1 MAVALNNNQRAA
13 NTANYT
19 PELWELG
26 ATDAV
31 EFRAVIAKRVNRE
44 FEGAIQEMGDIVN
57 VPSMSNFTADDK
69 TANVDV
75 NFESLTH
82 PVQQLAINKHKYV
95 AVRLE
100 RFAEK
105 QAMPGYRAKVTA
117 RLGYPLA
124 RAMETDL
131 SALFDGF
138 ADNGTIGTAGNELT
152 DDDWLAAWTKL
163 MEAGAI
169 EEAMADDD
177 TSIFLSPGGIAAA
190 LKVEKY
196 TSRDYG
202 AREDAISKAAL
213 GAIYG
218 SGVFGSN
225 LLESDA
231 SGQHDCAW
239 IHKDALTL
247 AVQQRVRVE
256 SDYRP
261 ASIATE
267 MVADVI
273 YGLKE
278 LTRPG
283 ESAANITL
291 SDHFGVYLA
300 TV

>member
-1 MAVALNNNQRAA
+1 MALGTNQGA
-13 NTANYT
+13 TESANYI
-19 PELWELG
+19 PELWVLG

-31 EFRAVIAKRVNRE
+31 EFRQVIAKRVNRE
-44 FEGAIQEMGDIVN
+44 FEGAIADMGDTVN
-57 VPSMSNFTADDK
+57 IPSMSNFTAQDK
-69 TANVDV
+69 TTNIDV
-75 NFESLTH
+75 NFEALTF

-95 AVRLE
+95 AVKLE
-100 RFAEK
+100 RFAER
-105 QAMPGYRAKVTA
+105 QAMPGYRAKITQ

-138 ADNGTIGTAGNELT
+138 STNGTIGSAGNELT
-152 DDDWLAAWTKL
+152 DDDYLSAWTKL

-169 EEAMADDD
+169 DEAMSDDD
-177 TSIFLSPGGIAAA
+177 TSIFLSPAAAAAA
-190 LKVEKY
+190 LKIEKY

-202 AREDAISKAAL
+202 AREDAVSKAAL
-213 GAIYG
+213 GMIYG
-218 SGVFGSN
+218 SGVFVSN

-231 SGQHDCAW
+231 AGQHDCAW
-239 IHKDALTL
+239 IHKDVLCL
-247 AVQQRVRVE
+247 AVQQKVRVE
-256 SDYRP
+256 TDYRP
-261 ASIATE
+261 AAIATE

-283 ESAANITL
+283 EGAANVTL
-291 SDHFGVYLA
+291 ADHFGVYLA

>member
-1 MAVALNNNQRAA
+1 MASSSISNVQAA
-13 NTANYT
+13 NYI
-19 PELWELG
+19 PELWALG

-44 FEGAIQEMGDIVN
+44 FEGEIASMGDTVN
-57 VPSMSNFTADDK
+57 IPSMSNFTANDK
-69 TANVDV
+69 SANTDVD
-75 NFESLTH
+75 FENMVH
-82 PVQQLAINKHKYV
+82 PTQALSINKHKYV
-95 AVRLE
+95 AVKLE
-100 RFAEK
+100 RFMER
-105 QAMPGYRAKVTA
+105 QAMPEYRGKVTQ

-138 ADNGTIGTAGNELT
+138 TTNGTIGTAGVELT
-152 DDDWLAAWTKL
+152 DDDYLSAWTKL

-169 EEAMADDD
+169 EEAMIDND
-177 TSIFLSPGGIAAA
+177 TSIFLSPAAA
-190 LKVEKY
+190 AGALKIEKFV
-196 TSRDYG
+196 SRDFG
-202 AREDAISKAAL
+202 AREDAVSKAAL

-218 SGVFGSN
+218 SHSFVSN

-231 SGQHDCAW
+231 TGQHDCAW
-239 IHKDALTL
+239 IHKDVLTL
-247 AVQQRVRVE
+247 AVQQKVRVE

-283 ESAANITL
+283 ESNANVTL
-291 SDHFGVYLA
+291 TDNFGVFLA